1 MPSQLKP
8 PARLFFRLAR
18 YALYLGLSGVLLG
31 ALGLGVAYWLISPRL
46 PSAETL
52 RDVQLQVPL
61 KVFSADGKLMAT
73 FGETRRIPIHMSDV
87 PDRLKYAVL
96 SAEDA
101 DFYSHS
107 GIDIGGILRAV
118 WLVATTG
125 SKHVAGGST
134 ITQQVARQFF
144 LSSEV
149 TYTRKLSE
157 IFLAF
162 RIESALSKDEI
173 LELYLNKSFFG
184 NRAYGIAAAAEFY
197 YGKTLDQLTQAESAM
212 LASLPKF
219 PSTGNPINNL
229 PRAMLRRAYVLGRML
244 SLGHIDQALY
254 DQAMAE
260 PDQSFAHEPPI
271 EIEASYVAEL
281 VRQEAIERL
290 GNDALNNGFVIH
302 TTIDSAD
309 QEAANQALRD
319 ALIDYDVRHGYR
331 GAEAHVDIP
340 AGAQT
345 ADLARL
351 LDGYRAV
358 NGLVPGIVSH
368 VEAEE
373 ALIQLA
379 DGQAVAL
386 DLKAVEWARPYVDD
400 SRRGSTPKRVDEVFK
415 AGDIVRVRRD
425 DEGTWKLAQIPAV
438 QGALVGLEPEDG
450 AIRSMIGGFNF
461 SRSKFNRAT
470 QSSRSAGSSF
480 KPFIYSAAFDHG
492 FTPASVINDAP
503 LVFPDVSRPNGLW
516 TPSNDDGKF
525 DGPMRLREAL
535 VKSKNLVSVRLLDA
549 IGVHYAHEY
558 VGRFGF
564 SAQQVPENLSMAL
577 GTAAVSPL
585 AMARGYAVIANG
597 GFLVDPYFITS
608 IDDRDGKTIYR
619 ANPLRA
625 CNDCPQR
632 LQEEARLAATA
643 TSELV
648 SSGFTEI
655 PAAQADSGT
664 TSVTD
669 PPRLAPRVIDAR
681 NAFLVTSLMRDVVR
695 RGTGSGAMVLK
706 RNDLAGKTGTTNDYR
721 DAWFSGFN
729 ARIVATAWVGFDDF
743 STLGSREFG
752 SKSALPI
759 WIGFMRAALRDMPEQ
774 PFDMPP
780 GITTARVDRDSG
792 LLAPAGDPDSLIE
805 FFKTEDVN
813 QLATRPD
820 QQSEEQR
827 EAYDVF

>member
-1 MPSQLKP
+1 MPSQVT
-8 PARLFFRLAR
+8 PAVRRILRFAR
-18 YALYLGLSGVLLG
+18 YALYLGLGGVLLG
-31 ALGLGVAYWLISPRL
+31 CLALGIAYWLISPRL

-52 RDVQLQVPL
+52 RDVNLQVPL
-61 KVFSADGKLMAT
+61 KVLSADGKLMAT

-87 PDRLKYAVL
+87 PERLKFAVL

-101 DFYSHS
+101 DFYHHS
-107 GIDIGGILRAV
+107 GIDISGILRAV
-118 WLVATTG
+118 WLVVSTG

-144 LSSEV
+144 LSPEV

-197 YGKTLDQLTQAESAM
+197 YGKTLDQLTQAECAM

-244 SLGHIDQALY
+244 GLGHIDQATY

-260 PDQSFAHEPPI
+260 PDHSFAHEPPI

-281 VRQEAIERL
+281 VRREAIERL
-290 GNDALNNGFVIH
+290 GNDALNNGYVIR
-302 TTIDSAD
+302 TTIDSSD
-309 QEAANQALRD
+309 QEAANLSLRD
-319 ALIDYDVRHGYR
+319 ALIDYDLRHGYR

-340 AGAQT
+340 AQAGKEE
-345 ADLARL
+345 LAKL
-351 LDGYRAV
+351 IDGYRAV
-358 NGLVPGIVSH
+358 NGLVPAIVSH
-368 VEAEE
+368 VDAEE
-373 ALIQLA
+373 ALVQLD
-379 DGQAVAL
+379 DGQSAVL
-386 DLKAVEWARPYVDD
+386 NVKAVEWARPYIDE
-400 SRRGSTPKRVDEVFK
+400 SRRGATPKHVDEVLK
-415 AGDIVRVRRD
+415 VGDIIRVSRD
-425 DEGTWKLAQIPAV
+425 DEGEWRLTQIPAV
-438 QGALVGLEPEDG
+438 QGALVGLDPEDG

-461 SRSKFNRAT
+461 SRSKYNRAT
-470 QSSRSAGSSF
+470 QASRSAGSSF

-492 FTPASVINDAP
+492 FTPASVVNDAP
-503 LVFPDVSRPNGLW
+503 LVFPDPSRPNGLW

-525 DGPMRLREAL
+525 DGPIRLREAL
-535 VKSKNLVSVRLLDA
+535 VRSKNLVSVRLLDA

-564 SAQQVPENLSMAL
+564 TSEQVPENLSMAL

-585 AMARGYAVIANG
+585 AMARGYSVIANG
-597 GFLVDPYFITS
+597 GFLVDPYFITE
-608 IDDRDGKTIYR
+608 IDDRDGKTLYR
-619 ANPLRA
+619 ANPMRA
-625 CNDCPQR
+625 CRTCPER
-632 LQEEARLAATA
+632 LLEDASTQGAPVNTSAPDFSAVTSANAA
-643 TSELV
+643 SEV
-648 SSGFTEI
+648 
-655 PAAQADSGT
+655 
-664 TSVTD
+664 
-669 PPRLAPRVIDAR
+669 PPNPEQLRLAPRVIDAR

-729 ARIVATAWVGFDDF
+729 AKVVATAWVGFDDF
-743 STLGSREFG
+743 SSLGSREFG

-759 WIGFMRAALRDMPEQ
+759 WIGFMRAALKDMDEQ

-780 GITTARVDRDSG
+780 GITTARIDRDSG
-792 LLAPAGDPDSLIE
+792 LLAPAGDPDSMVE

>member
-1 MPSQLKP
+1 MPSQVAP
-8 PARLFFRLAR
+8 SARILLRLAR
-18 YALYLGLSGVLLG
+18 YVLYLGLAGAVLG
-31 ALGLGVAYWLISPRL
+31 FLGLGIAYWLISPRL
-46 PSAETL
+46 PSVEAL

-96 SAEDA
+96 SAEDS
-101 DFYSHS
+101 DFYHHP
-107 GIDIGGILRAV
+107 GIDITGILRAV

-144 LSSEV
+144 LSPEV

-184 NRAYGIAAAAEFY
+184 NRAYGIAAAAAFY
-197 YGKTLDQLTQAESAM
+197 YGKTLDQLTQAECAM

-229 PRAMLRRAYVLGRML
+229 SRAMLRRAYVLGRMRD
-244 SLGHIDQALY
+244 LGHIDPQTY
-254 DQAMAE
+254 DLAMAE

-290 GNDALNNGFVIH
+290 GNDALDNGYVIH
-302 TTIDSAD
+302 TTIDSSD
-309 QEAANQALRD
+309 QEAANHALRD
-319 ALIDYDVRHGYR
+319 SLLNYDARHGYR
-331 GAEAHVDIP
+331 GGEAHVEIP
-340 AGAQT
+340 AEAQP
-345 ADLARL
+345 ADLIGL
-351 LDGYRAV
+351 IDGYRPV
-358 NGLVPGIVSH
+358 SGLVPGIVSH
-368 VEAEE
+368 VDADE
-373 ALIQLA
+373 ALVQMA
-379 DGQAVAL
+379 DGQSAAL
-386 DLKAVEWARPYVDD
+386 DIKAVEWARPYIDD
-400 SRRGSTPKRVDEVFK
+400 SRRGATPKQVGEVLK
-415 AGDIVRVRRD
+415 VGDIVRLMRD
-425 DEGTWKLAQIPAV
+425 EEGTWKLTQIPAV
-438 QGALVGLEPEDG
+438 QGALVGLDPEDG
-450 AIRSMIGGFNF
+450 SIRSMIGGFNF
-461 SRSKFNRAT
+461 SRSKYNRAT

-480 KPFIYSAAFDHG
+480 KPFLYSAALDHG
-492 FTPASVINDAP
+492 FTPASVVNDAP

-525 DGPMRLREAL
+525 DGPIRLREAL
-535 VKSKNLVSVRLLDA
+535 VRSKNLVSVRLLDA

-558 VGRFGF
+558 VTRFGF
-564 SAQQVPENLSMAL
+564 TSQQVPENLSMAL

-585 AMARGYAVIANG
+585 SMARGYAVIANG
-597 GFLVDPYFITS
+597 GFLVDPYFIAA
-608 IDDRDGKTIYR
+608 INDRDGKTIYQ
-619 ANPLRA
+619 ANPVRA
-625 CNDCPQR
+625 CRDCPER
-632 LQEEARLAATA
+632 LLEEANQPVASNDTPS
-643 TSELV
+643 T
-648 SSGFTEI
+648 SGFSTI
-655 PAAQADSGT
+655 PTAHAETNAAVDSPG
-664 TSVTD
+664 
-669 PPRLAPRVIDAR
+669 PRLAPRVIDAR
-681 NAFLVTSLMRDVVR
+681 NAYLITSLMRDVVR

-706 RNDLAGKTGTTNDYR
+706 RNDLAGKTGTTNEYR
-721 DAWFSGFN
+721 DAWFCGFN
-729 ARIVATAWVGFDDF
+729 AKVVATAWVGFDDF
-743 STLGSREFG
+743 SSLGSREFG

-759 WIGFMRAALRDMPEQ
+759 WIDFMRVALKDMDEQ
-774 PFDMPP
+774 PLEMPP
-780 GITTARVDRDSG
+780 GITTARIDRNSG
-792 LLAPAGDPDSLIE
+792 LLAPAGDSNSIIE

-820 QQSEEQR
+820 QQNEEQR

>member
-1 MPSQLKP
+1 MPSQVAP
-8 PARLFFRLAR
+8 PVRILLRCAR
-18 YALYLGLSGVLLG
+18 YALYLGLGGAVLG
-31 ALGLGVAYWLISPRL
+31 CLGLGIAYWLISPRL

-52 RDVQLQVPL
+52 RDVRLQVPL
-61 KVFSADGKLMAT
+61 KVLSADGKLMAT

-101 DFYSHS
+101 DFYTHS
-107 GIDIGGILRAV
+107 GIDITGILRAV

-144 LSSEV
+144 LSPEV

-197 YGKTLDQLTQAESAM
+197 YGKTLDQLTQAECAM

-219 PSTGNPINNL
+219 PSTGNPINNQ
-229 PRAMLRRAYVLGRML
+229 PRALLRRAYVLGRMRD
-244 SLGHIDQALY
+244 LGHIDQAAY

-290 GNDALNNGFVIH
+290 GNDALNNGYVIR
-302 TTIDSAD
+302 TTIDSSD

-319 ALIDYDVRHGYR
+319 SLIDYDIRHGYR
-331 GAEAHVDIP
+331 GAEAHVEIP
-340 AGAQT
+340 ADAQPS
-345 ADLARL
+345 DLIHL
-351 LDGYRAV
+351 IEGYRAV
-358 NGLVPGIVSH
+358 NGLMPGLVNH
-368 VEAEE
+368 VDTNE

-379 DGQAVAL
+379 DGQSAAL
-386 DLKAVEWARPYVDD
+386 DIKAIEWARSYVDD
-400 SRRGSTPKRVDEVFK
+400 SRRGAAPKQIGEVLK
-415 AGDIVRVRRD
+415 VGDIVRVMRD
-425 DEGTWKLAQIPAV
+425 QEGAWKLAQIPVV
-438 QGALVGLEPEDG
+438 QGALIGLDPDDG
-450 AIRSMIGGFNF
+450 AIRSLIGGFNF

-470 QSSRSAGSSF
+470 QSNRSAGSSF

-492 FTPASVINDAP
+492 FTPASVVNDAP
-503 LVFPDVSRPNGLW
+503 LVFPDVSRPDGLW

-525 DGPMRLREAL
+525 DGPIRLREAL
-535 VKSKNLVSVRLLDA
+535 VRSKNLVSVRLLDA

-558 VGRFGF
+558 VTRFGF
-564 SAQQVPENLSMAL
+564 TAQQVPENLSMAL

-585 AMARGYAVIANG
+585 SMARGYAVIANG
-597 GFLVDPYFITS
+597 GFLVDPYMVAAIE
-608 IDDRDGKTIYR
+608 DRDGKTIYR
-619 ANPLRA
+619 ANPVRA
-625 CNDCPQR
+625 CRDCPERQ
-632 LQEEARLAATA
+632 LEEARQQAVSTSAAPT
-643 TSELV
+643 
-648 SSGFTEI
+648 SGFSPIPSAHAETPAPTNSTEL
-655 PAAQADSGT
+655 
-664 TSVTD
+664 
-669 PPRLAPRVIDAR
+669 RLAPRVIDAR

-729 ARIVATAWVGFDDF
+729 AKIVATAWVGFDDF
-743 STLGSREFG
+743 SSLGSREFG
-752 SKSALPI
+752 AKSALPI
-759 WIGFMRAALRDMPEQ
+759 WIGFMRAALKDMEEQ
-774 PFDMPP
+774 PLEMPP
-780 GITTARVDRDSG
+780 GVTTARIDRDSG
-792 LLAPAGDPDSLIE
+792 LLAPAGDPDSMIE

-820 QQSEEQR
+820 QQNEEQR

>member
-1 MPSQLKP
+1 MPSQVT
-8 PARLFFRLAR
+8 PAVRRILRLAR
-18 YALYLGLSGVLLG
+18 YALYLGLGGVLLG
-31 ALGLGVAYWLISPRL
+31 CLALGIAYWLISPRL
-46 PSAETL
+46 PSAQTL
-52 RDVQLQVPL
+52 RDVNLQVPL
-61 KVFSADGKLMAT
+61 KVLSADGKLMAT

-87 PDRLKYAVL
+87 PDRLKFAVL

-101 DFYSHS
+101 DFYHHS
-107 GIDIGGILRAV
+107 GIDISGILRAV

-144 LSSEV
+144 LSPEV

-197 YGKTLDQLTQAESAM
+197 YGKTLDQLTQAECAM

-229 PRAMLRRAYVLGRML
+229 PRAMLRRAYVLGRMRD
-244 SLGHIDQALY
+244 LGHIDQATY

-260 PDQSFAHEPPI
+260 PDNSFAHEPPI

-281 VRQEAIERL
+281 VRREAIERL
-290 GNDALNNGFVIH
+290 GNDALDNGYVIR

-309 QEAANQALRD
+309 QEAANLSLRD
-319 ALIDYDVRHGYR
+319 ALIDYDLRHGYR

-340 AGAQT
+340 AQAGKEE
-345 ADLARL
+345 LAKL
-351 LDGYRAV
+351 IDGYHAV
-358 NGLVPGIVSH
+358 NGLVPAIVSH
-368 VEAEE
+368 VAPEE
-373 ALIQLA
+373 ALVQLD
-379 DGQAVAL
+379 DGQSTVL
-386 DLKAVEWARPYVDD
+386 NMKAIEWARPYVDE
-400 SRRGSTPKRVDEVFK
+400 SRRGAAPKHVDEVLK
-415 AGDIVRVRRD
+415 VGDIVRVSRD
-425 DEGTWKLAQIPAV
+425 DEGEWRLAQIPAV
-438 QGALVGLEPEDG
+438 QGALVGLNPEDG

-461 SRSKFNRAT
+461 SRSKYNRAT
-470 QSSRSAGSSF
+470 QASRSAGSSF

-492 FTPASVINDAP
+492 FTPASVVNDAP
-503 LVFPDVSRPNGLW
+503 LVIPDPSRPNGLW

-549 IGVHYAHEY
+549 IGIHYAHEY

-564 SAQQVPENLSMAL
+564 TSQQVPENLSMAL

-585 AMARGYAVIANG
+585 AMARGYSVIANG
-597 GFLVDPYFITS
+597 GFLIDPYFIS
-608 IDDRDGKTIYR
+608 EIDDRDGKVLYR
-619 ANPLRA
+619 ANPVRA
-625 CNDCPQR
+625 CRTCPQR
-632 LQEEARLAATA
+632 LLEDASSQGASTNAGAPAFSAVSSANAATDVPPNP
-643 TSELV
+643 E
-648 SSGFTEI
+648 
-655 PAAQADSGT
+655 Q
-664 TSVTD
+664 
-669 PPRLAPRVIDAR
+669 PRLAPRVIDAR

-729 ARIVATAWVGFDDF
+729 NRVVATAWVGFDDF
-743 STLGSREFG
+743 SSLGSREFG

-759 WIGFMRAALRDMPEQ
+759 WIGFMRAALKDMDEQ
-774 PFDMPP
+774 SFDMPP

-792 LLAPAGDPDSLIE
+792 LLAPAGDPDSMIE

>member
-1 MPSQLKP
+1 MPSQVAP
-8 PARLFFRLAR
+8 PARLLFRLAR
-18 YALYLGLSGVLLG
+18 YALYLGFGAAVLG
-31 ALGLGVAYWLISPRL
+31 GLGLGIAYWLISPRL
-46 PSAETL
+46 PSAESL

-61 KVFSADGKLMAT
+61 KVLSADGKLMAT

-107 GIDIGGILRAV
+107 GIDVTGILRAV

-144 LSSEV
+144 LSPEV

-162 RIESALSKDEI
+162 RIENALSKDEI

-197 YGKTLDQLTQAESAM
+197 YGKTLDQLTQAECAM

-219 PSTGNPINNL
+219 PSTGNPINNM
-229 PRAMLRRAYVLGRML
+229 PRALLRRAYVLGRMHD
-244 SLGHIDQALY
+244 LGHIDQAGY

-260 PDQSFAHEPPI
+260 QDQSFAHEPPI

-290 GNDALNNGFVIH
+290 GNDALNNGYVIQ
-302 TTIDSAD
+302 TTIDSSD

-319 ALIDYDVRHGYR
+319 ALIDYDTRHGYR
-331 GAEAHVDIP
+331 GAEAHVEIP
-340 AGAQT
+340 ANAQP
-345 ADLARL
+345 ADLIRL
-351 LDGYRAV
+351 IDGYRSV
-358 NGLVPGIVSH
+358 NGLVPGVVSH
-368 VEAEE
+368 VDAET
-373 ALIQLA
+373 ALVQMA
-379 DGQAVAL
+379 DGQSAAL
-386 DLKAVEWARPYVDD
+386 DIKAVEWARSYIDD
-400 SRRGSTPKRVDEVFK
+400 SRRGGTPKQIGEVLK
-415 AGDIVRVRRD
+415 PGDIVRVLRD
-425 DEGTWKLAQIPAV
+425 QEGAWKLGQIPAV
-438 QGALVGLEPEDG
+438 QGALVGLDPDDG

-461 SRSKFNRAT
+461 SRSKYNRAT

-503 LVFPDVSRPNGLW
+503 LVFPDVSRPDGLW

-525 DGPMRLREAL
+525 DGPIRLREAL
-535 VKSKNLVSVRLLDA
+535 VRSKNLVSVRLLDA

-558 VGRFGF
+558 VTRFGF
-564 SAQQVPENLSMAL
+564 TAQQVPENLSMAL

-585 AMARGYAVIANG
+585 SMARGYAVIANG
-597 GFLVDPYFITS
+597 GFLVDPYLIAT
-608 IDDRDGKTIYR
+608 IVDRDGKSIYH
-619 ANPLRA
+619 ANPARA
-625 CNDCPQR
+625 CRDCPER
-632 LQEEARLAATA
+632 LQEEARLQAAPASAPATSGFSPISAAHAETAAATDVDA
-643 TSELV
+643 L
-648 SSGFTEI
+648 
-655 PAAQADSGT
+655 
-664 TSVTD
+664 
-669 PPRLAPRVIDAR
+669 RLAPRVIDAR
-681 NAFLVTSLMRDVVR
+681 NAYLVTSLMRDVVR
-695 RGTGSGAMVLK
+695 RGTGSGAMILK

-729 ARIVATAWVGFDDF
+729 ARVVATAWVGFDDF
-743 STLGSREFG
+743 SSLGSREFG
-752 SKSALPI
+752 AKSALPI
-759 WIGFMRAALRDMPEQ
+759 WIGFMRAALDGMDEQ
-774 PFDMPP
+774 PFEMPA
-780 GITTARVDRDSG
+780 GITTARIDRDSG
-792 LLAPAGDPDSLIE
+792 LLAPAGDPDSMIE
-805 FFKTEDVN
+805 YFKTEDVN

-820 QQSEEQR
+820 KQSEEQR